1 MGNVLINGMPAA
13 VVGSMYTPHSCGDT
27 VHPVRTISGGS
38 GSVMINGVPAARVG
52 DPISCGDS
60 VGSGSGDVFLG

>member
-1 MGNVLINGMPAA
+1 
-13 VVGSMYTPHSCGDT
+13 MYTPHSCGDT